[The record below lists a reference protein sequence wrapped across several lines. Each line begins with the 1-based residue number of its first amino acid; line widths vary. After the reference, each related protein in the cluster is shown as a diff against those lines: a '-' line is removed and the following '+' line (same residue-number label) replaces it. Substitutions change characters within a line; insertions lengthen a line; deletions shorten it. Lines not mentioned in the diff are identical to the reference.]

1 MLRTLTINS
10 NQSMLSFGV
19 LIAFLS
25 PKQSEI
31 EESSLES
38 ISKIQNARS
47 IYGQGVRIHHRRA
60 SGQHIRVG
68 ISPGCSHFAPGCRH
82 LHRMCAAIFAPSC
95 RHLHPNV
102 RRHFLHPGCR
112 HCIRLPR
119 TSTRMFT
126 SGILT
131 PDRKGERFNFSGRT
145 YPDHLIAV
153 YPDGR
158 AAILHNAA
166 VFS

>member
-25 PKQSEI
+25 PKQIWDGGEFFGI
-31 EESSLES
+31 H
-38 ISKIQNARS
+38 ARS
-47 IYGQGVRIHHRRA
+47 ILGQGVWIHHRRA

-68 ISPGCSHFAPGCRH
+68 IAPGCRH
-82 LHRMCAAIFAPSC
+82 F
-95 RHLHPNV
+95 HPDV
-102 RRHFLHPGCR
+102 RRHFLHPSCR

-145 YPDHLIAV
+145 YPDPLIALTRRV
-153 YPDGR
+153 SQPFFTVPRCSPEASRYVWPTSLD
-158 AAILHNAA
+158 IFL
-166 VFS
+166 